1 MIRALVLLAIAGSCV
16 AEPIRLHPENPRYF
30 EFRGKPAFLLTSAE
44 HYGAVINRA
53 FDYRKYLDTLA
64 ADGLNYT
71 RIFAGQYREV
81 PGTFSIAR
89 NTLAPAEADFVAPYK
104 QVGGKYDLT
113 QWNPAF
119 FDRLKDFVAEAG
131 KRGIVVEV
139 TLFCTFYQDRLWDL
153 SPMNAKNNV
162 QGIGKVGREEPLTLK
177 DPALLKVQEAFVR
190 KIVTELKDFDNVI
203 YEICNEPYF
212 AGVSPEWQRRIS
224 SIIVDTEKGLK
235 TRHLIAQNIANH
247 VADIRDPDPNVDI
260 FNFHYARP
268 PVAVARNWN
277 LRKPIGYDESGFDGA
292 HDSVYRIQAWDF
304 LLAGGS
310 LFNNLDYSF
319 AVGYEDGTFEYP
331 PSQPGGGSVQYR
343 KQLATLR
350 RFLTSFDFIRMTPA
364 DNLIVSGVLREASAR
379 ALSQQDNAFA
389 IYLHHGKVLRGYR
402 PQYAVGTNEERTAL
416 GLNLPAGSW
425 RVRWWNPKTG
435 KIDKEET
442 IEHGGGVATLASPP
456 YREDIALEL
465 RK

>member
-1 MIRALVLLAIAGSCV
+1 
-16 AEPIRLHPENPRYF
+16 
-30 EFRGKPAFLLTSAE
+30 
-44 HYGAVINRA
+44 
-53 FDYRKYLDTLA
+53 
-64 ADGLNYT
+64 
-71 RIFAGQYREV
+71 
-81 PGTFSIAR
+81 
-89 NTLAPAEADFVAPYK
+89 
-104 QVGGKYDLT
+104 
-113 QWNPAF
+113 
-119 FDRLKDFVAEAG
+119 
-131 KRGIVVEV
+131 
-139 TLFCTFYQDRLWDL
+139 L